1 MKIFKSISWLAFLAV
16 VILFILNQTLI
27 AADWPQFR
35 GPNRN
40 GISTETGLL
49 KSWPPEG
56 PKLLWSV
63 NDIGPGNSSA
73 AIANNKLY
81 ITGMFDKQEYLM
93 AFDLTGKMLWKQKYG
108 EPWLRSYPDPRCTP
122 TVDGDRVY
130 VISGVGQLVC
140 FDANTGAQK
149 WAVHV
154 VERFRGEYDRWGIS
168 ECLLVD
174 EKNVYCTPGGP
185 DATVVALNK
194 MTGTTVWVP
203 IGVIDKSSYCNP
215 IMIEYGGK
223 KIIST
228 VVEKSFIGID
238 CINGDLLWKETLK
251 DFWPKNGSINPTSP
265 VYHDGGIFIT
275 EGYNSGS
282 AMFLLSDDGTKVTR
296 KWVEN
301 TLDVHHGGVVL
312 VDGYIYGANWKN
324 NMTGNWVCLDWK
336 TGKVMYEETW
346 HCKGSIIAA
355 DGMLYI
361 YDEKNGN
368 VGLVKPNPQ
377 KFDLVSSF
385 TITEGSGP
393 FWAHISIAN
402 GVMYV
407 RHGESLQAFSIKA

>member
-1 MKIFKSISWLAFLAV
+1 MKIFKTASWMRLLTAIIVLL
-16 VILFILNQTLI
+16 VIQNCY

-35 GPNRN
+35 GLNRN
-40 GISTETGLL
+40 GHSPETGLL
-49 KSWPPEG
+49 KSWPQEG
-56 PKLLWSV
+56 PKRLWAV

-140 FDANTGAQK
+140 FDANSGAQK
-149 WAVHV
+149 WSVHV
-154 VERFRGEYDRWGIS
+154 VERFKGEYDRWGIS

-174 EKNVYCTPGGP
+174 EKNVFCTPGGP

-194 MTGTTVWVP
+194 LNGNTVWASK
-203 IGVIDKSSYCNP
+203 GLSDKSSYCNP
-215 IMIEYGGK
+215 IFIERSGK
-223 KIIST
+223 KLIST
-228 VVEKSFIGID
+228 MVEKSFVGID
-238 CINGDLLWKETLK
+238 SKTGKLLWKENLK

-265 VYHDGGIFIT
+265 VYHDGCIFIT

-282 AMFLLSDDGTKVTR
+282 AMFELSADGTQVTR
-296 KWVEN
+296 KWVDEV
-301 TLDVHHGGVVL
+301 LDIHHGGAVYL
-312 VDGYIYGANWKN
+312 NGYIYGANWRN
-324 NMTGNWVCLDWK
+324 NSNGDWVCLDWK

-346 HCKGSIIAA
+346 HCKGSIITA

-361 YDEKNGN
+361 YDEKDGN
-368 VGLVKPNPQ
+368 VGLVRPDPN

-385 TITEGSGP
+385 AITQGCGP

-402 GVMYV
+402 GVMYI
-407 RHGESLQAFSIKA
+407 RHGESLQAFKIKA

>member
-1 MKIFKSISWLAFLAV
+1 MKLLTAIIVLL
-16 VILFILNQTLI
+16 VIQNCY

-35 GPNRN
+35 GLNRN
-40 GISTETGLL
+40 GHSPETGLL
-49 KSWPPEG
+49 KSWPTGG

-63 NDIGPGNSSA
+63 NTIGPGNSSA
-73 AIANNKLY
+73 AVANNKLY

-108 EPWLRSYPDPRCTP
+108 EPWLQSFPDPRCTP

-140 FDANTGAQK
+140 FDATSGVQK

-154 VERFRGEYDRWGIS
+154 VERFKGEYDRWGIS

-174 EKNVYCTPGGP
+174 DKNVYCTPGGP

-194 MTGTTVWVP
+194 LNGNTVWASK
-203 IGVIDKSSYCNP
+203 GLSDKSSYCNP
-215 IMIEYGGK
+215 IFIEHGGK

-228 VVEKSFIGID
+228 MLEKSFVGID
-238 CINGDLLWKETLK
+238 SKTGKLLWKENLK

-265 VYHDGGIFIT
+265 VYHDGCIFIS

-282 AMFLLSDDGTKVTR
+282 AMFELSADGTRVTR
-296 KWVEN
+296 KWVDDV
-301 TLDVHHGGVVL
+301 LDIHHGGAVYMN
-312 VDGYIYGANWKN
+312 GYVYGANWRN
-324 NMTGNWVCLDWK
+324 NSTGNWVCLDWK
-336 TGKVMYEETW
+336 TGKVIYEETW

-355 DGMLYI
+355 DGMLYL
-361 YDEKNGN
+361 YDEKDGY
-368 VGLVKPNPQ
+368 VGLVRPDPN

-385 TITEGSGP
+385 AITQGSGP

-402 GVMYV
+402 GIMYI
-407 RHGESLQAFSIKA
+407 RHGESLQAFQIKA